1 MKITLISSTGGHWAQ
16 LLQLQK
22 VISEEKHVELNLIT
36 EKNRTNSSM
45 DCSFLLQQD
54 RKNIFFTF
62 IFLINIIKSLY
73 FVITVRPKYV
83 ISTGAGSVIPYLFF
97 AKLFGSKVIYI
108 ESFAK
113 VNSPTI
119 TGRIVYKFADH
130 FFVQWENMLKFYPNA
145 LYKGSLY

>member
-54 RKNIFFTF
+54 RKNIFFPI

-97 AKLFGSKVIYI
+97 LLNY
-108 ESFAK
+108 
-113 VNSPTI
+113 
-119 TGRIVYKFADH
+119 
-130 FFVQWENMLKFYPNA
+130 
-145 LYKGSLY
+145 